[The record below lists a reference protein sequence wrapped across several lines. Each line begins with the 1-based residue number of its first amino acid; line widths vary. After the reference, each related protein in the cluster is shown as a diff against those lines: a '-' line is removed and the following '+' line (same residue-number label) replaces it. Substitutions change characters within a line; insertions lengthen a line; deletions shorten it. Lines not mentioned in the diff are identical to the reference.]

1 MEVSGFDSSI
11 LQAQGCTEGGF
22 QGLQETPFVNAP
34 ILMCCP
40 RLPHYPPR
48 AEVGIW

>member
-22 QGLQETPFVNAP
+22 QGLQETPFVDAP
-34 ILMCCP
+34 INV
-40 RLPHYPPR
+40 LPQVASLPPS
-48 AEVGIW
+48 G